1 MIINLA
7 KNITRRS
14 QDTTPIPD
22 IVIARVNKLSYNE
35 PNQFIF
41 TDCIVFTIGDINIIG
56 VDSDAADISKNK
68 SPQDPP
74 HKFQATEES

>member
-41 TDCIVFTIGDINIIG
+41 TDCRGFPIGD
-56 VDSDAADISKNK
+56 VDITRVVMIWAVSE
-68 SPQDPP
+68 PQTRYTMTSR
-74 HKFQATEES
+74 H